1 MNTPRT
7 LLAALVLTAPLLAQ
21 AQGSLAERR
30 QAIAKGTAPGK
41 VLIEAPTRGDRAD
54 RADRPAD
61 AASAAPPAGAAVP
74 AGQAGAAGPAV
85 AAPAAP
91 ARAGLLSRLPPPGGR
106 SLADSRR
113 LDAPDQGIVVK
124 PATPASAPR

>member
-41 VLIEAPTRGDRAD
+41 VLIEAPARGD

>member
-1 MNTPRT
+1 
-7 LLAALVLTAPLLAQ
+7 
-21 AQGSLAERR
+21 
-30 QAIAKGTAPGK
+30 
-41 VLIEAPTRGDRAD
+41 
-54 RADRPAD
+54 
-61 AASAAPPAGAAVP
+61 
-74 AGQAGAAGPAV
+74 V

>member
-30 QAIAKGTAPGK
+30 QAITKGTAPGK
-41 VLIEAPTRGDRAD
+41 VLIEAPARGD

>member
-1 MNTPRT
+1 M
-7 LLAALVLTAPLLAQ
+7 LAAPLLAQ

-30 QAIAKGTAPGK
+30 QAITKGTAPGK
-41 VLIEAPTRGDRAD
+41 VLIEAPARGD

-61 AASAAPPAGAAVP
+61 AASAAPSAGAAVP
-74 AGQAGAAGPAV
+74 AGPAGPAGAAGPAV

-91 ARAGLLSRLPPPGGR
+91 ARPGLLSRLSPPGGR

>member
-30 QAIAKGTAPGK
+30 QAITKGTAPGK
-41 VLIEAPTRGDRAD
+41 VLIEAPARGD

-91 ARAGLLSRLPPPGGR
+91 ARAGLLSRLPPPSGR
-106 SLADSRR
+106 SHAVSRR

>member
-30 QAIAKGTAPGK
+30 QAIAKGPAPGK
-41 VLIEAPTRGDRAD
+41 VLIEAPA
-54 RADRPAD
+54 RADRPAA
-61 AASAAPPAGAAVP
+61 AASAEPPAGAALP
-74 AGQAGAAGPAV
+74 AGPAV

-91 ARAGLLSRLPPPGGR
+91 ARPGLLSRLPPPGGR

>member
-30 QAIAKGTAPGK
+30 QAITKGTAPGK
-41 VLIEAPTRGDRAD
+41 VLIEAPTRGD

-74 AGQAGAAGPAV
+74 AGPAGAAGPAM

-91 ARAGLLSRLPPPGGR
+91 ARAGLLSRLPPPSGR

>member
-41 VLIEAPTRGDRAD
+41 VLIEAPARGDRAD
-54 RADRPAD
+54 RPAA
-61 AASAAPPAGAAVP
+61 AASAEPPAGAALPSGPVGP
-74 AGQAGAAGPAV
+74 AGPAV

-91 ARAGLLSRLPPPGGR
+91 ARPGLLSRLPPPGGR

>member
-30 QAIAKGTAPGK
+30 QAITKGTAPGK

-54 RADRPAD
+54 RPAD

-74 AGQAGAAGPAV
+74 AGPAV

>member
-41 VLIEAPTRGDRAD
+41 VLIEAPARGD

-61 AASAAPPAGAAVP
+61 AASAAPPAGAALP
-74 AGQAGAAGPAV
+74 AGAAGPAV

-91 ARAGLLSRLPPPGGR
+91 ARPGLLSRLPPPGGR

-113 LDAPDQGIVVK
+113 LDAPDLGIVVK